1 MLGAGVPIPG
11 PPMGGGGPAAGT
23 TVGDA
28 VAPLSSAEVVPRSRS
43 GWRSSVCVSLG
54 VPPAEVWIGMVAAA
68 AVVKVMVD
76 VDEVDGGKR
85 GRSVVTS
92 LLLTVVVVGLL
103 LSVSSSPVAAAT
115 DEEEE
120 GEEGEGM

>member
-28 VAPLSSAEVVPRSRS
+28 VAPLSSEVVPRSGWS
-43 GWRSSVCVSLG
+43 GVSLG
-54 VPPAEVWIGMVAAA
+54 VPPAEVGVAAAAA
-68 AVVKVMVD
+68 AVVEVMIVD
-76 VDEVDGGKR
+76 DVDGGKR

-92 LLLTVVVVGLL
+92 LLLTVVVLS
-103 LSVSSSPVAAAT
+103 SVSSSPAGAG
-115 DEEEE
+115 DD
-120 GEEGEGM
+120 EGEGM